1 MSDDQCYYFDTNVL
15 FKHYVSKETEI
26 RRLSS
31 TSAVVYVSNLTYLEV
46 LGVLMRYF
54 RQGKLRKRQIDSI
67 LDQLKRDIGTTSNHR
82 FQLVS
87 TQEGVFRNAR
97 KLIIEYA
104 MIYELSTNDAL
115 HIAIAKTL
123 TPVVIMV
130 TSDGGK
136 SLGKMKGVC
145 AKIGLGVFDPEISS
159 RT

>member
-1 MSDDQCYYFDTNVL
+1 MSINKRYYFDTNAL

-31 TSAVVYVSNLTYLEV
+31 STAVVYVSNLTHLEV
-46 LGVLMRYF
+46 LGVLMRYL
-54 RQGKLRKRQIDSI
+54 RQGKLKEKKIHSI
-67 LDQLKRDIGTTSNHR
+67 IDQLQHDIGTTPRHR

-87 TQEGVFRNAR
+87 TQEGVFRYAR
-97 KLIIEYA
+97 ALMTKYA
-104 MIYELSTNDAL
+104 KNYELGTNDAL

-136 SLGKMKGVC
+136 NLGKMKGVC
-145 AKIGLGVFDPEISS
+145 AKIGLEVLDPEISS